1 MEAFVH
7 HITNKLSEIRKPK
20 EPETKPLQFGELKL
34 WSFWRAVLA
43 ELVGTML
50 FVFLG
55 CMSSIPLRTHTPL
68 DHDPVKISLAFG
80 LAIMALIQIFGH
92 VSGGHF
98 NPSVSVGMA
107 VGNII
112 TPVRAI
118 MYTLSQTGGAIIGG
132 FILKGVSPE
141 SVHSNLGLTQLD
153 NEVTSGQGVGIEIIL
168 TFTLVYVII
177 ATTDSNRVD
186 FGSVSVK
193 IGLTVA
199 TLHLSAIHFT
209 GASMNPSRSLGIAV
223 ASNNFTDQ
231 WVYWVGPLIGGS
243 LSALMYK
250 FLFNPYKGA
259 ITMDDAVQKLAE
271 DGTMVCIPRDYFRA
285 DSQRN
290 GGEQVEKLSMNL

>member
-1 MEAFVH
+1 MEAYMHYVSSK
-7 HITNKLSEIRKPK
+7 IADIRSPT

-34 WSFWRAVLA
+34 WPFWRAVLA
-43 ELVGTML
+43 EFVGTML

-55 CMSSIPLRTHTPL
+55 CMSAIGLQVYAPPG
-68 DHDPVKISLAFG
+68 HDPVKISFAFG
-80 LAIMALIQIFGH
+80 LSIMAMIQMFGH

-98 NPSVSVGMA
+98 NPAVSVGMA

-112 TPVRAI
+112 TPVRAL
-118 MYTLSQTGGAIIGG
+118 MYTLAQTGGAIIGG
-132 FILKGVSPE
+132 FILKGVSPDA
-141 SVHSNLGLTQLD
+141 VHSNLGLTQLD
-153 NEVTSGQGVGIEIIL
+153 SNITTGQGVGVEIIL
-168 TFTLVYVII
+168 TFTLVYTII

-199 TLHLSAIHFT
+199 TLHLSGIHFT
-209 GASMNPSRSLGIAV
+209 GASMNPSRSLGSAI

-243 LSALMYK
+243 LAALTYK

-259 ITMDDAVQKLAE
+259 ITMEEAVQRLGK
-271 DGTMVCIPRDYFRA
+271 DIF
-285 DSQRN
+285 
-290 GGEQVEKLSMNL
+290 

>member
-1 MEAFVH
+1 MEAYVH
-7 HITNKLSEIRKPK
+7 QISNKLSDIRAPK

-34 WSFWRAVLA
+34 WTFWRAVLA
-43 ELVGTML
+43 EFIGTMI

-55 CMSSIPLRTHTPL
+55 CMSALPLRTHTPL
-68 DHDPVKISLAFG
+68 DHDPVKISFAFG
-80 LAIMALIQIFGH
+80 LSIMALIQMFGH

-98 NPSVSVGMA
+98 NPSVSVGLA

-118 MYTLSQTGGAIIGG
+118 LYTVAQTAGAIVGG
-132 FILKGVSPE
+132 FILKGVTPD

-153 NEVTSGQGVGIEIIL
+153 NELTTGQGVGVEIVL

-186 FGSVSVK
+186 FGSVAVK

-199 TLHLSAIHFT
+199 TLHLSGIHLT

-243 LSALMYK
+243 LSALLYK
-250 FLFNPYKGA
+250 FLFNPYKGLISMDEA
-259 ITMDDAVQKLAE
+259 IQKLSE
-271 DGTMVCIPRDYFRA
+271 DGNLICIPRDYFKA
-285 DSQRN
+285 DVQRN
-290 GGEQVEKLSMNL
+290 GGDPVEKLSMNL